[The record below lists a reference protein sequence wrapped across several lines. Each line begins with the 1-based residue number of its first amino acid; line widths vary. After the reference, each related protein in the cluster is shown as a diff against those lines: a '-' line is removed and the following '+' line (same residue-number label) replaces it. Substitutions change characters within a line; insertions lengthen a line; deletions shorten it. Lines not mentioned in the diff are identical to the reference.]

1 MASTPVA
8 FLHLYAHPRSASPVG
23 SAGLQARPVWDQ
35 RRHEAMVQH
44 RRRHYPGPA
53 LGVRVVLTHRAL
65 EALGPNP
72 RYVSYRVVSS

>member
-1 MASTPVA
+1 MIFVRI
-8 FLHLYAHPRSASPVG
+8 RSVFIPT
-23 SAGLQARPVWDQ
+23 
-35 RRHEAMVQH
+35 
-44 RRRHYPGPA
+44 GPA